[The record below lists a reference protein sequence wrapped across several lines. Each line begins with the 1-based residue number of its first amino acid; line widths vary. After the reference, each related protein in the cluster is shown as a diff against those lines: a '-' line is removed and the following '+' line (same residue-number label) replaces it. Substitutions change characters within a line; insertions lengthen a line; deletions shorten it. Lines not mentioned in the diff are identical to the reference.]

1 MVVKRNAPRAPDCRK
16 QYIDQDLGVAPKGTG
31 SGVTE
36 WHYWQKFMPV
46 WPYLVAHWGYQRA
59 RNWLFTADPEL
70 NGLSPCD
77 AINQGLLDKVSRT
90 IANRV
95 QMPGLRQALGAMMLP
110 LLLPFMGLSL
120 AFTAAIA

>member
-1 MVVKRNAPRAPDCRK
+1 MVVKRKAARAPDLRK
-16 QYIDQDLGVAPKGTG
+16 LYIDQDLGVAPKGTG

-36 WHYWQKFMPV
+36 WAYWQKFMPV

-70 NGLSPCD
+70 DGLSPRD
-77 AINQGLLDKVSRT
+77 AINQGRLDKVSRA
-90 IANRV
+90 IANHV

-110 LLLPFMGLSL
+110 ILLPFAGL
-120 AFTAAIA
+120 AYTFATA